1 MNNFIKIFNNTR
13 IYQMNRIFNLEMIVQ
28 YKNRKRNRELLIKQK
43 EVLFFSFKFILANIV
58 KLIEDE

>member
-43 EVLFFSFKFILANIV
+43 ETRRP
-58 KLIEDE
+58 